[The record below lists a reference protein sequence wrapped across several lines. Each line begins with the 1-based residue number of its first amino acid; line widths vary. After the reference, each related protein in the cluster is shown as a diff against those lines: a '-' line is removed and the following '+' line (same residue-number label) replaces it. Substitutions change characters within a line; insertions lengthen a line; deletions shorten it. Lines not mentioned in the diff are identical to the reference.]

1 MVELVKI
8 TLHQVKKKG
17 LNKDSL
23 LIFENSINIELRKR
37 CEDFKEQIIK
47 YLKFETNKINPGD
60 SFLASSDILESILG
74 KYKMFS

>member
-1 MVELVKI
+1 MKI

-23 LIFENSINIELRKR
+23 LIFENRIKNIELRKR

-60 SFLASSDILESILG
+60 SLLASSDILESILG